1 MKIYKF
7 SKNKRIE
14 QSKTTDKVEKKL
26 FSRYSMRVGEGLEKN
41 IKNLGDDIIKL
52 RNHICMPMTDS
63 KDLIDEIYNDF
74 ELNYKNIDYLMNR
87 MILSKK

>member
-26 FSRYSMRVGEGLEKN
+26 FSRYSMRVGEGLEK
-41 IKNLGDDIIKL
+41 K
-52 RNHICMPMTDS
+52 
-63 KDLIDEIYNDF
+63 Y
-74 ELNYKNIDYLMNR
+74 
-87 MILSKK
+87 